1 MNLFFNRVYG
11 FDPKGWPGVMFSR
24 KGDRDKLI
32 RDSADGDRVLYAT
45 TKGKHTEKHERGRL
59 LGMVE
64 FHREAVPTEELM
76 DTSDFPKDKT
86 GKKKWTH
93 AVRAIRAWRFKNP
106 PLTRDIIKDR
116 FPRGGATKMSEE
128 EKEIILSL
136 DIKEVEV
143 GSGLNVSRHEEDK
156 PANLSPS
163 RGPAPSSGK
172 RTYERLA
179 REFGY
184 VYWMQFGRRNAW
196 KVGYSHDPKKRI
208 NDINKNIPYAVT
220 GEQWEITDAQ
230 KTNSSN
236 AHALEQKIIKR
247 LHKFSIGGEMFKCS
261 KKQFEQAWRDIVLA
275 GIDNN

>member
-24 KGDRDKLI
+24 QGDRDKLI

-45 TKGKHTEKHERGRL
+45 TKGKPTEKHERGRL

-76 DTSDFPKDKT
+76 DTSEFPKDKR

-93 AVRAIRAWRFKNP
+93 AVRVIRAWRFKNP

-116 FPRGGATKMSEE
+116 FPRGGATKMTEE

-136 DIKEVEV
+136 DAEEVEV
-143 GSGLNVSRHEEDK
+143 GSGLNVSRHEEYK

-163 RGPAPSSGK
+163 RGPVPSAGK
-172 RTYERLA
+172 RTYEVLA

-184 VYWMQFGRRNAW
+184 VYWLQFGRQNAW
-196 KVGYSHDPKKRI
+196 KVGYSHDPQKRMG
-208 NDINKNIPYAVT
+208 DFNKNIPYAVT
-220 GEQWEITDAQ
+220 GEQWEIIDAQ
-230 KTNSSN
+230 KTSSSN

-247 LHKFSIGGEMFKCS
+247 LRKSSIGGEMFNCP
-261 KKQFEQAWRDIVLA
+261 KKQFEEAWRDIVLA